1 MNIEGFIKLTNLQL
15 FYQIFIWNAP
25 LLCFKYKYRA
35 MFLERRADRF
45 YSDLIVPKAFDAWRQ
60 FTNEEKEKGEQQMQK
75 AAEFFPLWVI

>member
-1 MNIEGFIKLTNLQL
+1 
-15 FYQIFIWNAP
+15 
-25 LLCFKYKYRA
+25 

-75 AAEFFPLWVI
+75 AAEFFPL